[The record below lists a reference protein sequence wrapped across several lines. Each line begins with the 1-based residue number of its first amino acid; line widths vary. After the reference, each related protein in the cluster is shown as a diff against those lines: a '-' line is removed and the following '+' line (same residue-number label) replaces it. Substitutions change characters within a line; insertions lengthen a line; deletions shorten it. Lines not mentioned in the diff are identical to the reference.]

1 MLTTRWV
8 SIIFLFATSMILS
21 STNPR
26 ATSVSF
32 LSWPM
37 WCAWMKAKWRWVLSH
52 NHDHRFITIRLSST
66 IEPVGHCLCWD
77 ASSNHYKS
85 WLLEYRE
92 YTTQYSLSQAVWSP
106 YTVTTVHKFCAASAA
121 SLMAP
126 FLTPHLDVLVVVPLV
141 LIANIPRRKR
151 WREKYNGKK
160 FEVCGDERGSGVP
173 KEKMTPLLPS
183 SHSLQQNN
191 KKIGPGQS
199 RKVMFGKMASHRAVN
214 GYWYDSWSKSH

>member
-1 MLTTRWV
+1 MLTTSRSASSFYSLPQWSSPLPTLV
-8 SIIFLFATSMILS
+8 SQTDRS
-21 STNPR
+21 
-26 ATSVSF
+26 SVSF

-37 WCAWMKAKWRWVLSH
+37 RCTWLKAKWRWVLSH

-141 LIANIPRRKR
+141 LIAN
-151 WREKYNGKK
+151 
-160 FEVCGDERGSGVP
+160 
-173 KEKMTPLLPS
+173 T
-183 SHSLQQNN
+183 
-191 KKIGPGQS
+191 
-199 RKVMFGKMASHRAVN
+199 
-214 GYWYDSWSKSH
+214 